1 MQTRIPSL
9 MGLCLCGALL
19 SACASAPSHDEL
31 QSAFAAGLKE
41 YDAGN
46 YKGAY
51 DQWHKIDDY
60 DLAAMRNV
68 ALLLRKGQGVE
79 KDPKTALKMM
89 GQAADAGLVTAQAD
103 LGDML
108 LKGDAG
114 SPDPKAAAPWLARAA
129 EGGHPIAAFEL
140 AQLHEQGTGVPK
152 DLTLAR
158 RLYEAAAKAGVAGA
172 AEHLATLPPARVSVT
187 PTPLDVIPPS
197 APPPDIR
204 H

>member
-1 MQTRIPSL
+1 MRARIPSL
-9 MGLCLCGALL
+9 IGLCLCGALL
-19 SACASAPSHDEL
+19 SGCASAPSHEEM
-31 QSAFAAGLKE
+31 QSSFAAGLKE

-46 YKGAY
+46 FKGAY

-68 ALLLRKGQGVE
+68 ALMLRKGQGVE

-89 GQAADAGLVTAQAD
+89 GQAAVAGLVTAQAD

-114 SPDPKAAAPWLARAA
+114 TPDPRAAAPWLARAA
-129 EGGHPIAAFEL
+129 EGGHPVAAYQL
-140 AQLHEQGTGVPK
+140 AQLHEFGTGVPK

-158 RLYEAAAKAGVAGA
+158 QLYEAAAKAGVAAA
-172 AEHLATLPPARVSVT
+172 AERLATLPPARVSVS
-187 PTPLDVIPPS
+187 PT
-197 APPPDIR
+197 PPPDIKP
-204 H
+204 

>member
-1 MQTRIPSL
+1 MQSV
-9 MGLCLCGALL
+9 
-19 SACASAPSHDEL
+19 
-31 QSAFAAGLKE
+31 FAAGLQA

-68 ALLLRKGQGVE
+68 ALLLRNGQGVE
-79 KDPKTALKMM
+79 KDSKTALKMM
-89 GQAADAGLVTAQAD
+89 SQAAEAGLITAQAD

-108 LKGDAG
+108 LQGDDG
-114 SPDPKAAAPWLARAA
+114 PPDPRAAAAWLARAA
-129 EGGHPIAAFEL
+129 EGGHPIAAFQL

-158 RLYEAAAKAGVAGA
+158 QLYEAAAKAGVVGA
-172 AEHLATLPPARVSVT
+172 AERLATLPPARVSVS
-187 PTPLDVIPPS
+187 PTPPPNIS
-197 APPPDIR
+197 

>member
-1 MQTRIPSL
+1 MQST
-9 MGLCLCGALL
+9 
-19 SACASAPSHDEL
+19 
-31 QSAFAAGLKE
+31 FAAGLKE

-79 KDPKTALKMM
+79 KDPKEALKMM

-114 SPDPKAAAPWLARAA
+114 PPDPTAAAPWLARAA
-129 EGGHPIAAFEL
+129 EGGHPLAAYQL

-152 DLTLAR
+152 NLTLAR

-172 AEHLATLPPARVSVT
+172 AERLAALPPARVSVT
-187 PTPLDVIPPS
+187 PKPLDVSPP
-197 APPPDIR
+197 APPPDLR

>member
-1 MQTRIPSL
+1 MQST
-9 MGLCLCGALL
+9 
-19 SACASAPSHDEL
+19 
-31 QSAFAAGLKE
+31 FAAGLQE

-89 GQAADAGLVTAQAD
+89 GQAAEDGLITAQAD

-114 SPDPKAAAPWLARAA
+114 PANPSAAAPWLARAA
-129 EGGHPIAAFEL
+129 EGGHPIAAYQL
-140 AQLHEQGTGVPK
+140 AQLCEQGTGVPK
-152 DLTLAR
+152 DVEFAR
-158 RLYEAAAKAGVAGA
+158 RLYEIAAKAGIAGA
-172 AEHLATLPPARVSVT
+172 AERLAALPPARVSVS
-187 PTPLDVIPPS
+187 PT
-197 APPPDIR
+197 PPPDLR